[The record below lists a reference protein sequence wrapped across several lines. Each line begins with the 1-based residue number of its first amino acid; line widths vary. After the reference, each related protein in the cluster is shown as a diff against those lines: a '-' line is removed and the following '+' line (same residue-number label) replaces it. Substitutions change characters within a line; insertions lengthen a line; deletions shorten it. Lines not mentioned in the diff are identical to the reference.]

1 MKAIQY
7 SRIHLVATAL
17 LLLPVPLLV
26 SCRGSD
32 APNRPTTA
40 PAATQGQ
47 TSRAMG
53 EHWVKDEQL
62 RRVMQELSLKLQRHT
77 PGSLQQDPED
87 AVDKEAV
94 EQSFRQAE
102 QLADGLAGAA
112 VRIPAT
118 VDPAKMGE
126 AQHTEFRRLADTLRD
141 NSFKLREAAG
151 AKNIE
156 RMQQELRAV
165 NSTCIDCHRQFRDFA
180 GVIDST
186 RASAD

>member
-1 MKAIQY
+1 M
-7 SRIHLVATAL
+7 
-17 LLLPVPLLV
+17 
-26 SCRGSD
+26 D
-32 APNRPTTA
+32 
-40 PAATQGQ
+40 
-47 TSRAMG
+47 
-53 EHWVKDEQL
+53 EHWVQDQQL

-77 PGSLQQDPED
+77 PGSLPQDPED
-87 AVDKEAV
+87 AVDKAGV

-102 QLADGLAGAA
+102 QLANGLAAA
-112 VRIPAT
+112 VVRIPAT
-118 VDPAKMGE
+118 VNPARMGE

-151 AKNIE
+151 AKSVE

-180 GVIDST
+180 GMIDFT